1 MGMIAKCL
9 FVTVGLTHGFSLDL
23 KPLLVASLFVSTNS
37 LSLNLGAPRKV
48 GRPRHF
54 LSQEN
59 IDNIVSLYNSGE
71 PTSIIAEQFK
81 VGAQRVRNI
90 LKEHNIE
97 LSPGRRRPFGPRRL
111 GKTDWEAKAAELLI
125 KQVERGEP
133 MMSVGRQVN
142 ASWST
147 IATLLDR
154 NASLAASLDNA
165 RAKVEE
171 ERIAEADRIGK
182 ELTAAVEEAEAT
194 ARREAD
200 AALNVLTARREAKE
214 AQLRALLAEP
224 SPSATTRTDIEMVKL
239 RHKGLTLREIGEQ
252 HDCTRE
258 RVRQRLGKY
267 GITGFA
273 SFTREELA
281 ALACVYVATP
291 VDIRGDDGSPA
302 MQAVLDAAEAH
313 GLNTTWLDGR
323 RWEKDARLKG
333 AKVKRTQRLKLA
345 RDAEIAKS
353 IARGDELDDIALR
366 VGYHAHGTGR
376 YPSIAIRKRMEAMG
390 LHQKRKRLKVKRDL
404 NRKGIHP
411 YDKEIDA
418 GIAAGEACEHLAARL
433 DLSIMYV
440 SKRARRGTVK
450 IDGARD
456 ERLRELRLEGRQCK
470 DIARTMGESM
480 NWVSSRVTLL
490 GLPAFE

>member
-1 MGMIAKCL
+1 MRGIKRFATLVWRRDLVRVNESNLIVTSFSRLKLRPHACNPTLCLWRCLAGRNYPACKEQVDLNRRDEHFARLPWGLAKCL

-37 LSLNLGAPRKV
+37 LSLNLGAQRKV

-81 VGAQRVRNI
+81 AGAQRVRNI

-214 AQLRALLAEP
+214 AQLRRF
-224 SPSATTRTDIEMVKL
+224 SRS
-239 RHKGLTLREIGEQ
+239 
-252 HDCTRE
+252 
-258 RVRQRLGKY
+258 
-267 GITGFA
+267 
-273 SFTREELA
+273 
-281 ALACVYVATP
+281 
-291 VDIRGDDGSPA
+291 
-302 MQAVLDAAEAH
+302 
-313 GLNTTWLDGR
+313 
-323 RWEKDARLKG
+323 
-333 AKVKRTQRLKLA
+333 
-345 RDAEIAKS
+345 
-353 IARGDELDDIALR
+353 
-366 VGYHAHGTGR
+366 
-376 YPSIAIRKRMEAMG
+376 
-390 LHQKRKRLKVKRDL
+390 
-404 NRKGIHP
+404 
-411 YDKEIDA
+411 
-418 GIAAGEACEHLAARL
+418 
-433 DLSIMYV
+433 
-440 SKRARRGTVK
+440 RARRRPRVPT
-450 IDGARD
+450 
-456 ERLRELRLEGRQCK
+456 LRW
-470 DIARTMGESM
+470 S
-480 NWVSSRVTLL
+480 NSVTR
-490 GLPAFE
+490 A